1 MKIKYIVGTLI
12 IISLL
17 LLIGCSSNNSSTT
30 GNAVLDNNP
39 IKIKVDKVEVY
50 HFHATRQCW
59 SCKTVGAYS
68 EETVNTY
75 FQKELK
81 YGKLVFGHINIDKP
95 ENKALAEKYGAKGS
109 SLLIGVYGKDGSFTK
124 EENTNVWYKLNNKQ
138 EFVSYLKGVIEQKFS
153 EN

>member
-1 MKIKYIVGTLI
+1 MKIKYIVGALI

-30 GNAVLDNNP
+30 GNAVLDNNL
-39 IKIKVDKVEVY
+39 IEIKVDKVEVY

-59 SCKTVGAYS
+59 SCKTVGTYS

-81 YGKLVFGHINIDKP
+81 YCKH
-95 ENKALAEKYGAKGS
+95 
-109 SLLIGVYGKDGSFTK
+109 
-124 EENTNVWYKLNNKQ
+124 
-138 EFVSYLKGVIEQKFS
+138 
-153 EN
+153 